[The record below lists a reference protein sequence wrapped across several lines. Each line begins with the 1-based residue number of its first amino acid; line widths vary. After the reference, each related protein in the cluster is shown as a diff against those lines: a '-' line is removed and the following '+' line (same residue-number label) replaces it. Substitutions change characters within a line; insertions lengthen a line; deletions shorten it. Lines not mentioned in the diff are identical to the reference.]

1 MRDNTTINN
10 VGQLIAYVG
19 ASVAEHDATPF
30 TEVRVRIG
38 ANGPEHKIAGLFA
51 VQDQRG
57 FSLVLQGAEAPER
70 G

>member
-1 MRDNTTINN
+1 MINN
-10 VGQLIAYVG
+10 AGQLVEFISEAVKSHG
-19 ASVAEHDATPF
+19 ATPH

-38 ANGPEHKIAGLFA
+38 SLGPEYRIDQLVA

-57 FSLVLQGAEAPER
+57 FSLVLQAVITPETL